1 MIKIIETV
9 RDGFQGLKPFLSTAK
24 KIECINALLKVGF
37 DAIDV
42 GSFVSEK
49 AVPQMTDTAEVIRNL
64 NLSNTRSKIMVL
76 VGNEKGAKIAAGFKQ
91 IDQLIYP
98 FSISETFLNK
108 NINADFQKAEH
119 DLDDI
124 VNICN
129 KRNKELVVY
138 LTMGF
143 GNPYGDPWNLEIIH
157 HFIERLIVKGVKII
171 PLSDITGESTP
182 QKIKEV
188 YTSIIPAYPDI
199 EFGFHLHS
207 SKDTWFEK
215 VDAAFNSGVE
225 RFDTV
230 IGGMGGCPMTG
241 YELLSNLNTT
251 NLYSYLRD
259 KNIETQINKDQ
270 FELCGNLIKSLFK
283 GNQ

>member
-1 MIKIIETV
+1 
-9 RDGFQGLKPFLSTAK
+9 
-24 KIECINALLKVGF
+24 LLKVGF

-49 AVPQMTDTAEVIRNL
+49 AVPQMADTAEVIRNL
-64 NLSNTRSKIMVL
+64 DLSSTKSKIMVL
-76 VGNEKGAKIAAGFKQ
+76 VGNEKGAITAAGFEQ

-98 FSISETFLNK
+98 FSISETFLKK
-108 NINADFQKAEH
+108 NINADFKKAEN

-129 KRNKELVVY
+129 KHHKELVVY

-143 GNPYGDPWNLEIIH
+143 GNPYGDSWSLEIIH
-157 HFIERLIVKGVKII
+157 QWIEKLIAKGVKII

-188 YTSIIPAYPDI
+188 YTSIIPAYPDV

-215 VDAAFNSGVE
+215 VDAAYNSGVE

-241 YELLSNLNTT
+241 YELLSNLNTN
-251 NLYSYLRD
+251 NLYSYFED

-270 FELCGNLIKSLFK
+270 FELCSNMINNLF
-283 GNQ
+283 

>member
-1 MIKIIETV
+1 MIKIIETA
-9 RDGFQGLKPFLSTAK
+9 RDGFQGLKPFIPTAK
-24 KIECINALLKVGF
+24 KIEYINALLKVGF

-49 AVPQMTDTAEVIRNL
+49 AVPQMADTAEVIRRL
-64 NLSNTRSKIMVL
+64 DLSDTKSKIMVL
-76 VGNEKGAKIAAGFKQ
+76 VGNKKGAITAAGFEQ

-98 FSISETFLNK
+98 FSISETFLKK
-108 NINADFQKAEH
+108 NINADFRKSENN
-119 DLDDI
+119 LDEI

-129 KRNKELVVY
+129 KHHKELVVY

-157 HFIERLIVKGVKII
+157 QWIERLIVKGVKII

-182 QKIKEV
+182 QKIKDV
-188 YTSIIPAYPDI
+188 YTSIIPAYPEI

-215 VDAAFNSGVE
+215 VDAAYHSGVK

-230 IGGMGGCPMTG
+230 LGGLGGCPMTG
-241 YELLSNLNTT
+241 YELLSNLNTN
-251 NLYSYLRD
+251 NLYSYFED

-270 FELCGNLIKSLFK
+270 FELCSNLINNLF
-283 GNQ
+283 

>member
-9 RDGFQGLKPFLSTAK
+9 RDGFQGLKPFIPTAN
-24 KIECINALLKVGF
+24 KIEYINALLKVGF

-64 NLSNTRSKIMVL
+64 DLSGTKSKIMVL
-76 VGNEKGAKIAAGFKQ
+76 VGNEKGAITAVGFEQ

-98 FSISETFLNK
+98 FSISESFLKK
-108 NINADFQKAEH
+108 NINADFKKAEN

-129 KRNKELVVY
+129 KHHKELVVY

-143 GNPYGDPWNLEIIH
+143 GNPYGDTWNLEIIH
-157 HFIERLIVKGVKII
+157 HWIERLIVKGVKII

-182 QKIKEV
+182 EKIKEV

-215 VDAAFNSGVE
+215 VDSAYHSGVE

-241 YELLSNLNTT
+241 YELLSNLNTN
-251 NLYSYLRD
+251 NLYSYFED

-270 FELCGNLIKSLFK
+270 FELCSNLINNLF
-283 GNQ
+283 

>member
-1 MIKIIETV
+1 MIKIIETA
-9 RDGFQGLKPFLSTAK
+9 RDGFQGLKPFIPTAK
-24 KIECINALLKVGF
+24 KIEYINALLKVGF

-49 AVPQMTDTAEVIRNL
+49 AVPQMTDTAQVIRNL
-64 NLSNTRSKIMVL
+64 DLSSTKSKIMVL
-76 VGNEKGAKIAAGFKQ
+76 VGNEKGAITAAGFEQ

-98 FSISETFLNK
+98 FSISETFLKK
-108 NINADFQKAEH
+108 NINADFKKAEN
-119 DLDDI
+119 DLDEI
-124 VNICN
+124 VNNCN
-129 KRNKELVVY
+129 KHHKELVVY

-143 GNPYGDPWNLEIIH
+143 GNPYGDLWSLEIIH
-157 HFIERLIVKGVKII
+157 QWIERLIAKGVKII

-215 VDAAFNSGVE
+215 VDAAYNSGVE

-230 IGGMGGCPMTG
+230 IGGIGGCPMTG

-251 NLYSYLRD
+251 NLYSYFED
-259 KNIETQINKDQ
+259 KNIETQIDKDQ
-270 FELCGNLIKSLFK
+270 FEFCVKMIKSLF
-283 GNQ
+283 

>member
-9 RDGFQGLKPFLSTAK
+9 RDGFQGLKPFIPTAK
-24 KIECINALLKVGF
+24 KFEYINALLRVGF

-42 GSFVSEK
+42 GSFVSAK
-49 AVPQMTDTAEVIRNL
+49 TVPQMADTAEVIRNL
-64 NLSNTRSKIMVL
+64 DLSGTQSKIMVL
-76 VGNEKGAKIAAGFKQ
+76 VGNEKGAKTAADFEQ
-91 IDQLIYP
+91 VNQLIYP
-98 FSISETFLNK
+98 FSISETFLKK
-108 NINADFQKAEH
+108 NINANFQKAEN
-119 DLDDI
+119 DLDEI

-129 KRNKELVVY
+129 KHHKELVAY

-143 GNPYGDPWNLEIIH
+143 GNPYGDPWNLEIIRH
-157 HFIERLIVKGVKII
+157 WIERIIIKGVKII

-188 YTSIIPAYPDI
+188 YTSIIPDYPDI
-199 EFGFHLHS
+199 EFGFHLHG

-215 VDAAFNSGVE
+215 VDAAYNSGVK

-241 YELLSNLNTT
+241 YELLSNLNTR
-251 NLYSYLRD
+251 NLCSYLD
-259 KNIETQINKDQ
+259 NKNIKTKINKDQ
-270 FELCGNLIKSLFK
+270 FELCGNMIKSLF
-283 GNQ
+283 